1 MDKKIE
7 DRSQKSEVRIKS
19 FFFSVCLLSSVFC
32 LLPSVFADTSSDVYL
47 SITKAGAAKIKIA
60 IPDFSFQEGS
70 IDRENFSQKSAEIL
84 MDDLNNSG
92 FFKSIENRDILK
104 SINAK
109 DKKTGKINFNE
120 WKSLG
125 AEAIVKGHIN
135 MEGGKIEIEC
145 RLYDLKRGEQIIGYK
160 YSGERITFRQMI
172 HKFSDEITYRFTGE
186 KGVATTMLAFIS
198 KATGNKEVY
207 ISDYDGQ
214 NIRKVTDD
222 KSISLFPKWS
232 PDGKSIIYTT
242 YKYRNPDLYLI
253 DVADGRQTPVS
264 IFPGINAPASWSPD
278 GKRLAVSL
286 SKDGNAEI
294 YAMDLNGKNLSRLTN
309 HRSIDTSPAWS
320 PNGME
325 IAFTSDRSGAPQVYL
340 MGSDGTNLRRLTYKG
355 SYNDQASWSPDGN
368 RIAYSSLNGGQF
380 NIFVIDLVSGKGQQL
395 TSDTGGNQNPSWS
408 PDGRHI
414 AFSSNRDGKYQIY
427 AMNPDGTN
435 QRRIIYLEG
444 GGYSPSWSQR
454 IE

>member
-1 MDKKIE
+1 MDKI
-7 DRSQKSEVRIKS
+7 RTPVTSHQSPV
-19 FFFSVCLLSSVFC
+19 VALLSGALVLWC
-32 LLPSVFADTSSDVYL
+32 LVLWCSAFADTSDVYL
-47 SITKAGAAKIKIA
+47 SITKSGGAKIKIA
-60 IPDFSFQEGS
+60 IPDFSFQEGAM
-70 IDRENFSQKSAEIL
+70 DRENFSNKSAEIL

-92 FFKSIENRDILK
+92 FFKSIEDKDILK
-104 SINAK
+104 RVNAK

-120 WKSLG
+120 WVSLG
-125 AEAIVKGHIN
+125 AETLVKGHIN
-135 MEGGKIEIEC
+135 MEEGKINIEC
-145 RLYDLKRGEQIIGYK
+145 SLYDIKRGEQIIGYK
-160 YSGERITFRQMI
+160 YSGERIAFRQMI

-186 KGVATTMLAFIS
+186 KGVATTMLTFIS

-207 ISDYDGQ
+207 ISDYDGN

-232 PDGKSIIYTT
+232 PDGKNIIYTT
-242 YKYRNPDLYLI
+242 FRYKNPDLYLI
-253 DVADGRQTPVS
+253 NVADGKKTPVS
-264 IFPGINAPASWSPD
+264 IFPGINAPATWSPD

-294 YAMDLNGKNLSRLTN
+294 YTMDTDGKNLSRLTN

-325 IAFTSDRSGAPQVYL
+325 IAFTSDRSTSPHIYV
-340 MGSDGTNLRRLTYKG
+340 MGSDGINLRRLTYQG

-368 RIAYSSLNGGQF
+368 RIAYSSLNGEQF
-380 NIFVIDLVSGKGQQL
+380 NIFVIDLVGDKVQL
-395 TSDTGGNQNPSWS
+395 MTSAAGDNQNPTWS
-408 PDGRHI
+408 PDGKHI

-427 AMNPDGTN
+427 MMNSDGTN